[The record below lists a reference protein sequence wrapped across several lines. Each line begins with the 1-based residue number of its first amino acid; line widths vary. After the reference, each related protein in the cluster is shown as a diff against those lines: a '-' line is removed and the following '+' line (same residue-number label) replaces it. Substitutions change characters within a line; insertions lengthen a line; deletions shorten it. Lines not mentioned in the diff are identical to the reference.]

1 MATIKK
7 LAGDFHKNAINHGW
21 WEGERQIPEL
31 LCLIHSE
38 VSEALEEYRRSS
50 SNPTWK
56 EAFAE
61 ELADIVIRT
70 FDMAEGFGIDIEKE
84 IIKKHN
90 KNISR
95 PYRHGGK
102 VC

>member
-7 LAGDFHKNAINHGW
+7 MAKSIHENAINHGW
-21 WEGERQIPEL
+21 WEREVSIPEF

-50 SNPTWK
+50 LNPNWETS
-56 EAFAE
+56 FAE

-70 FDMAEGFGIDIEKE
+70 FDLAEGLGVDIEKE
-84 IIKKHN
+84 IIKKHK

-95 PYRHGGK
+95 SYRHGGK